1 MRMLM
6 VFLIVL
12 GAVYI
17 WDVNYNNGILSDGA
31 RSMLRDI
38 DRSIR

>member
-1 MRMLM
+1 MRMLLA
-6 VFLIVL
+6 FLIVL
-12 GAVYI
+12 GVVCV

-38 DRSIR
+38 ARSIR

>member
-6 VFLIVL
+6 AFLITL

-17 WDVNYNNGILSDGA
+17 WDVNYNNGVLSDGA

>member
-12 GAVYI
+12 GAVY
-17 WDVNYNNGILSDGA
+17 NNGVLSDGA
-31 RSMLRDI
+31 MSMLRDI

>member
-6 VFLIVL
+6 VFLIAL
-12 GAVYI
+12 GVVYI
-17 WDVNYNNGILSDGA
+17 WDVNYNNGVLSDGA